1 MNAAEIEELL
11 IKLVQIPA
19 PTGRE
24 QKRAEYITDW
34 LKELGYHPFTDAAGN
49 VIVEMKVQEGGY
61 TVLMAHMDT
70 VFEDVDISVVKN
82 ANILSAPGIG
92 DDTCNAAFLM
102 AVMKTLI
109 GQKCRPLKNLLF
121 VFDTGEEGLGNCR
134 GTRQLMQDYKDKV
147 DEVISFDLGSDAVC
161 VKAVGSKRYRV
172 TVTAPGGH
180 SFHAFGQKGAIETA
194 AEIIHEIYHNKTL
207 IATFTDEQIINFK
220 IKESELAHL
229 LGVNMK
235 KIVMNEKYVDLFNI
249 TPKEIEYIMDNTYT
263 LDPNG
268 SATIDVLHRIVDI
281 SNGNLL
287 QFEEDR
293 LRKIDNY
300 QYQTVENNKDSLL
313 NEYSKWNMR
322 SKAFIDF
329 KPLEELSLVLNFP
342 EGYKIIKQSKDEN
355 PQHSLL
361 ISKNKLSEQ
370 FKYST
375 LVANYNKKQDRRYFQ
390 SLFLRKPNEFEQL
403 QQNSIPAITTRV
415 ELSSDDGSGSVLRDF
430 SRLEQAQFLK
440 EIQNDFEKLD
450 LKEVANYFHDMVYK
464 RSLSIRKGF

>member
-1 MNAAEIEELL
+1 MEKEILEN
-11 IKLVQIPA
+11 P
-19 PTGRE
+19 
-24 QKRAEYITDW
+24 
-34 LKELGYHPFTDAAGN
+34 
-49 VIVEMKVQEGGY
+49 
-61 TVLMAHMDT
+61 
-70 VFEDVDISVVKN
+70 VVKN
-82 ANILSAPGIG
+82 GLAILSNINDELKYNNILNI
-92 DDTCNAAFLM
+92 N
-102 AVMKTLI
+102 
-109 GQKCRPLKNLLF
+109 NLLLKMSVILGENF
-121 VFDTGEEGLGNCR
+121 DVSKEKLSDVIISETNKILVNYSPTYNYVFSDNSSYEIFLFINEYMKKILSYYDSLMTTGKEKFDRYVEITNGNKP
-134 GTRQLMQDYKDKV
+134 KDKIIKS
-147 DEVISFDLGSDAVC
+147 EDLYMKLEDIQNTMSLLNEAV
-161 VKAVGSKRYRV
+161 RNYY
-172 TVTAPGGH
+172 
-180 SFHAFGQKGAIETA
+180 
-194 AEIIHEIYHNKTL
+194 EIYHNKTL

-293 LRKIDNY
+293 LRKMDNY

-415 ELSSDDGSGSVLRDF
+415 ELSSDDGSGSILRDF

>member
-1 MNAAEIEELL
+1 MTTGKEKFDRYVEI
-11 IKLVQIPA
+11 
-19 PTGRE
+19 TN
-24 QKRAEYITDW
+24 
-34 LKELGYHPFTDAAGN
+34 GN
-49 VIVEMKVQEGGY
+49 K
-61 TVLMAHMDT
+61 
-70 VFEDVDISVVKN
+70 
-82 ANILSAPGIG
+82 P
-92 DDTCNAAFLM
+92 
-102 AVMKTLI
+102 
-109 GQKCRPLKNLLF
+109 
-121 VFDTGEEGLGNCR
+121 
-134 GTRQLMQDYKDKV
+134 KDKIIKS
-147 DEVISFDLGSDAVC
+147 EDLYMKLEDIQNTMGLLNEAV
-161 VKAVGSKRYRV
+161 RNYY
-172 TVTAPGGH
+172 
-180 SFHAFGQKGAIETA
+180 
-194 AEIIHEIYHNKTL
+194 EIYHNKTL

>member
-1 MNAAEIEELL
+1 MEKEILEN
-11 IKLVQIPA
+11 P
-19 PTGRE
+19 
-24 QKRAEYITDW
+24 
-34 LKELGYHPFTDAAGN
+34 
-49 VIVEMKVQEGGY
+49 
-61 TVLMAHMDT
+61 
-70 VFEDVDISVVKN
+70 VVKN
-82 ANILSAPGIG
+82 GLAILSNINDELKYNNILNI
-92 DDTCNAAFLM
+92 N
-102 AVMKTLI
+102 
-109 GQKCRPLKNLLF
+109 NLLLKMSVILGENF
-121 VFDTGEEGLGNCR
+121 DVSKEKLSDVIISETNKILVNYSPTYNYVFSDNSSYEIFLFINEYMKKILSYYDSLMTTGKEKFDRYVEITNGNKP
-134 GTRQLMQDYKDKV
+134 KDKIIKS
-147 DEVISFDLGSDAVC
+147 EDLYMKLEDIQNTMSLLNEAV
-161 VKAVGSKRYRV
+161 RNYY
-172 TVTAPGGH
+172 
-180 SFHAFGQKGAIETA
+180 
-194 AEIIHEIYHNKTL
+194 EIYHNKTL

-263 LDPNG
+263 LDSNG

-293 LRKIDNY
+293 LRKMDNY

-415 ELSSDDGSGSVLRDF
+415 ELSSDDGSGSILRDF

>member
-1 MNAAEIEELL
+1 MEKEILEN
-11 IKLVQIPA
+11 P
-19 PTGRE
+19 
-24 QKRAEYITDW
+24 
-34 LKELGYHPFTDAAGN
+34 
-49 VIVEMKVQEGGY
+49 
-61 TVLMAHMDT
+61 
-70 VFEDVDISVVKN
+70 VVKN
-82 ANILSAPGIG
+82 GLAILSNINDELKYNNILNI
-92 DDTCNAAFLM
+92 N
-102 AVMKTLI
+102 
-109 GQKCRPLKNLLF
+109 NLLLKMSVILGENF
-121 VFDTGEEGLGNCR
+121 DVSKEKLSDVIISETNKILVNYSPTYNYVFSDNSSYEIFLFINEYMKKILSYYDSLMTTGKEKFDRYVEITNGNKP
-134 GTRQLMQDYKDKV
+134 KDKIIKS
-147 DEVISFDLGSDAVC
+147 EDLYMKLEDIQNTMGLLNEAV
-161 VKAVGSKRYRV
+161 RNYY
-172 TVTAPGGH
+172 
-180 SFHAFGQKGAIETA
+180 
-194 AEIIHEIYHNKTL
+194 EIYHNKTL

-293 LRKIDNY
+293 LRKMDNY

-415 ELSSDDGSGSVLRDF
+415 ELSSDDGSGSILRDF
-430 SRLEQAQFLK
+430 SMLEQAQFLK

>member
-1 MNAAEIEELL
+1 MEKEILEN
-11 IKLVQIPA
+11 P
-19 PTGRE
+19 
-24 QKRAEYITDW
+24 
-34 LKELGYHPFTDAAGN
+34 
-49 VIVEMKVQEGGY
+49 
-61 TVLMAHMDT
+61 
-70 VFEDVDISVVKN
+70 VVKN
-82 ANILSAPGIG
+82 GLAILSNINDELKYNNILNI
-92 DDTCNAAFLM
+92 N
-102 AVMKTLI
+102 
-109 GQKCRPLKNLLF
+109 NLLLKMSVILGENF
-121 VFDTGEEGLGNCR
+121 DVSKEKLSDVIISETNKILVNYSPTYNYVFSDNSSYEIFLFINEYMKKVLSYYDNLMTTGKEKFDRYVEITNGNKP
-134 GTRQLMQDYKDKV
+134 KDKIIKS
-147 DEVISFDLGSDAVC
+147 EDLYMKLEDIQNTMGLLNEAV
-161 VKAVGSKRYRV
+161 RNYY
-172 TVTAPGGH
+172 
-180 SFHAFGQKGAIETA
+180 
-194 AEIIHEIYHNKTL
+194 EIYHNKTL

>member
-1 MNAAEIEELL
+1 MEKEILEN
-11 IKLVQIPA
+11 P
-19 PTGRE
+19 
-24 QKRAEYITDW
+24 
-34 LKELGYHPFTDAAGN
+34 
-49 VIVEMKVQEGGY
+49 
-61 TVLMAHMDT
+61 
-70 VFEDVDISVVKN
+70 VVKN
-82 ANILSAPGIG
+82 GLAILSNINDELKYNNILNI
-92 DDTCNAAFLM
+92 N
-102 AVMKTLI
+102 
-109 GQKCRPLKNLLF
+109 NLLLKMSVILGENF
-121 VFDTGEEGLGNCR
+121 DVSKEKLSDVIISETNKILVNYSPTYNYVFSDNSSYEIFLFINEYMKKVLSYYDNLMTTGKEKFDRYVEITNGNKP
-134 GTRQLMQDYKDKV
+134 KDKIIKS
-147 DEVISFDLGSDAVC
+147 EDLYMKLEDIQNTMSLLNEAV
-161 VKAVGSKRYRV
+161 RNYY
-172 TVTAPGGH
+172 
-180 SFHAFGQKGAIETA
+180 
-194 AEIIHEIYHNKTL
+194 EIYHNKTL

-293 LRKIDNY
+293 LRKMDNY

-415 ELSSDDGSGSVLRDF
+415 ELSSDDGSGSILRDF

>member
-1 MNAAEIEELL
+1 MEKEILEN
-11 IKLVQIPA
+11 P
-19 PTGRE
+19 
-24 QKRAEYITDW
+24 
-34 LKELGYHPFTDAAGN
+34 
-49 VIVEMKVQEGGY
+49 
-61 TVLMAHMDT
+61 
-70 VFEDVDISVVKN
+70 VVKN
-82 ANILSAPGIG
+82 GLAILSNINDELKYNNILNI
-92 DDTCNAAFLM
+92 N
-102 AVMKTLI
+102 
-109 GQKCRPLKNLLF
+109 NLLLKMSVILGENF
-121 VFDTGEEGLGNCR
+121 DVSKEKLSDVIISEINKILVNYSPTYNYVFSDNSSYEIFLFINEYMKKILSYYDSLMTTGKEKFDRYVEITNGNKP
-134 GTRQLMQDYKDKV
+134 KDKIIKS
-147 DEVISFDLGSDAVC
+147 EDLYMKLEDIQNTMSLLNEAV
-161 VKAVGSKRYRV
+161 RNYY
-172 TVTAPGGH
+172 
-180 SFHAFGQKGAIETA
+180 
-194 AEIIHEIYHNKTL
+194 EIYHNKTL

-293 LRKIDNY
+293 LRKMDNY

-415 ELSSDDGSGSVLRDF
+415 ELSSDDGSGSILRDF

>member
-1 MNAAEIEELL
+1 MEKEILEN
-11 IKLVQIPA
+11 P
-19 PTGRE
+19 
-24 QKRAEYITDW
+24 
-34 LKELGYHPFTDAAGN
+34 
-49 VIVEMKVQEGGY
+49 
-61 TVLMAHMDT
+61 
-70 VFEDVDISVVKN
+70 VVKN
-82 ANILSAPGIG
+82 GLAILSNINDELKYNNILNI
-92 DDTCNAAFLM
+92 N
-102 AVMKTLI
+102 
-109 GQKCRPLKNLLF
+109 NLLLKMSVILGENF
-121 VFDTGEEGLGNCR
+121 DVSKEKLIDVIISETNKILVNYSPTYNYVFSDNSSYEIFLFINEYMKKILSYYDSLMTTGKEKFDRYVEITNGNKPKPKIIKSENLYMKLEDIQN
-134 GTRQLMQDYKDKV
+134 TMSLLN
-147 DEVISFDLGSDAVC
+147 EAV
-161 VKAVGSKRYRV
+161 RNYY
-172 TVTAPGGH
+172 
-180 SFHAFGQKGAIETA
+180 
-194 AEIIHEIYHNKTL
+194 EIYHNKTL

-293 LRKIDNY
+293 LRKMDNY

-415 ELSSDDGSGSVLRDF
+415 ELSSDDGSGSILRDF

>member
-1 MNAAEIEELL
+1 MEKEILEN
-11 IKLVQIPA
+11 P
-19 PTGRE
+19 
-24 QKRAEYITDW
+24 
-34 LKELGYHPFTDAAGN
+34 
-49 VIVEMKVQEGGY
+49 
-61 TVLMAHMDT
+61 
-70 VFEDVDISVVKN
+70 VVKN
-82 ANILSAPGIG
+82 GLAILSNINDELKYNNILNI
-92 DDTCNAAFLM
+92 N
-102 AVMKTLI
+102 
-109 GQKCRPLKNLLF
+109 NLLLKMSVILGENF
-121 VFDTGEEGLGNCR
+121 DVSKEKLSDVIISETNKILVNYSPTYNYVFSDNSSYEIFLFINEYMKKILSYYDSLMTTGKEKFDRYVEITNGNKP
-134 GTRQLMQDYKDKV
+134 KDKIIKS
-147 DEVISFDLGSDAVC
+147 EDLYMKLEDIQNTMGLLNEAV
-161 VKAVGSKRYRV
+161 RNYY
-172 TVTAPGGH
+172 
-180 SFHAFGQKGAIETA
+180 
-194 AEIIHEIYHNKTL
+194 EIYHNKTL

-450 LKEVANYFHDMVYK
+450 LKEVSNYFHDMVYK

>member
-1 MNAAEIEELL
+1 MEKEILEN
-11 IKLVQIPA
+11 P
-19 PTGRE
+19 
-24 QKRAEYITDW
+24 
-34 LKELGYHPFTDAAGN
+34 
-49 VIVEMKVQEGGY
+49 
-61 TVLMAHMDT
+61 
-70 VFEDVDISVVKN
+70 VVKN
-82 ANILSAPGIG
+82 GLAILSNINDELKYNNILNI
-92 DDTCNAAFLM
+92 N
-102 AVMKTLI
+102 
-109 GQKCRPLKNLLF
+109 NLLLKMSVILGENF
-121 VFDTGEEGLGNCR
+121 DVSKEKLSDVIISETNKILVNYSPTYNYVF
-134 GTRQLMQDYKDKV
+134 
-147 DEVISFDLGSDAVC
+147 SDN
-161 VKAVGSKRYRV
+161 SSY
-172 TVTAPGGH
+172 
-180 SFHAFGQKGAIETA
+180 
-194 AEIIHEIYHNKTL
+194 EIFL
-207 IATFTDEQIINFK
+207 FIN
-220 IKESELAHL
+220 EY
-229 LGVNMK
+229 MK

-342 EGYKIIKQSKDEN
+342 KGYKIIKQSKDEN

>member
-1 MNAAEIEELL
+1 MEKEILEN
-11 IKLVQIPA
+11 P
-19 PTGRE
+19 
-24 QKRAEYITDW
+24 
-34 LKELGYHPFTDAAGN
+34 
-49 VIVEMKVQEGGY
+49 
-61 TVLMAHMDT
+61 
-70 VFEDVDISVVKN
+70 VVKN
-82 ANILSAPGIG
+82 GLAILSNINDELKYNNILNI
-92 DDTCNAAFLM
+92 N
-102 AVMKTLI
+102 
-109 GQKCRPLKNLLF
+109 NLLLKMSVILGENF
-121 VFDTGEEGLGNCR
+121 DVSKEKLSDVIISETNKILVNYSPTYNYVFSDNSSYEIFLFINEYMKKILSYYDSLMTTGKEKFDRYVEITNGNKP
-134 GTRQLMQDYKDKV
+134 KDKIIKS
-147 DEVISFDLGSDAVC
+147 EDLYMKLEDIQNTMGLLNEAV
-161 VKAVGSKRYRV
+161 RNYY
-172 TVTAPGGH
+172 
-180 SFHAFGQKGAIETA
+180 
-194 AEIIHEIYHNKTL
+194 EIYHNKTL

-415 ELSSDDGSGSVLRDF
+415 ELSSDDGSGSILRDF

>member
-1 MNAAEIEELL
+1 MEKEILEN
-11 IKLVQIPA
+11 P
-19 PTGRE
+19 
-24 QKRAEYITDW
+24 
-34 LKELGYHPFTDAAGN
+34 
-49 VIVEMKVQEGGY
+49 
-61 TVLMAHMDT
+61 
-70 VFEDVDISVVKN
+70 VVKN
-82 ANILSAPGIG
+82 GLAILSNINDELKYNNILNI
-92 DDTCNAAFLM
+92 N
-102 AVMKTLI
+102 
-109 GQKCRPLKNLLF
+109 NLLLKMSVILGENF
-121 VFDTGEEGLGNCR
+121 DVSKEKLSDVIISETNKILVNYSPTYNYVFSDNSSYEIFLFINEYMKKILSYYDSLMTTGKEKFDRYVEITNGNKP
-134 GTRQLMQDYKDKV
+134 KDKIIKS
-147 DEVISFDLGSDAVC
+147 EDLYMKLEDIQNTMGLLNEAV
-161 VKAVGSKRYRV
+161 RNYY
-172 TVTAPGGH
+172 
-180 SFHAFGQKGAIETA
+180 
-194 AEIIHEIYHNKTL
+194 EIYHNKTL

-329 KPLEELSLVLNFP
+329 KPLEELSLVLNLP

>member
-1 MNAAEIEELL
+1 MEKEILEN
-11 IKLVQIPA
+11 P
-19 PTGRE
+19 
-24 QKRAEYITDW
+24 
-34 LKELGYHPFTDAAGN
+34 
-49 VIVEMKVQEGGY
+49 
-61 TVLMAHMDT
+61 
-70 VFEDVDISVVKN
+70 VVKN
-82 ANILSAPGIG
+82 GLAILSNINDELKYNNILNI
-92 DDTCNAAFLM
+92 N
-102 AVMKTLI
+102 
-109 GQKCRPLKNLLF
+109 NLLLKMSVILGENF
-121 VFDTGEEGLGNCR
+121 NVSKEKLSDVIISETNKILVNYSPTYNYVFSDNSSYEIFLFINEYMKKILSYYDSLMTTGKEKFDRYVEITNGNKP
-134 GTRQLMQDYKDKV
+134 KDKIIKS
-147 DEVISFDLGSDAVC
+147 EDLYMKLEDIQNTMGLLNEAV
-161 VKAVGSKRYRV
+161 RNYY
-172 TVTAPGGH
+172 
-180 SFHAFGQKGAIETA
+180 
-194 AEIIHEIYHNKTL
+194 EIYHNKTL

-403 QQNSIPAITTRV
+403 QQDSIPAITTRV
-415 ELSSDDGSGSVLRDF
+415 ELSSDDGSGSVLKNF

>member
-1 MNAAEIEELL
+1 MEKEILEN
-11 IKLVQIPA
+11 P
-19 PTGRE
+19 
-24 QKRAEYITDW
+24 
-34 LKELGYHPFTDAAGN
+34 
-49 VIVEMKVQEGGY
+49 
-61 TVLMAHMDT
+61 
-70 VFEDVDISVVKN
+70 VVKN
-82 ANILSAPGIG
+82 GLAILSNINDELKYNNILNI
-92 DDTCNAAFLM
+92 N
-102 AVMKTLI
+102 
-109 GQKCRPLKNLLF
+109 NLLLKMSVILGENF
-121 VFDTGEEGLGNCR
+121 DVSKEKLSDVIISETNKILVNYSPTYNYVFSDNSSYEIFLFINEYMKKILYYYDSLMTTGKEKFDRYVEITNGNKP
-134 GTRQLMQDYKDKV
+134 KDKIIKS
-147 DEVISFDLGSDAVC
+147 EDLYMKLEDIQNTMGLLNEAV
-161 VKAVGSKRYRV
+161 RNYY
-172 TVTAPGGH
+172 
-180 SFHAFGQKGAIETA
+180 
-194 AEIIHEIYHNKTL
+194 EIYHNKTL

>member
-1 MNAAEIEELL
+1 MEKEILEN
-11 IKLVQIPA
+11 P
-19 PTGRE
+19 
-24 QKRAEYITDW
+24 
-34 LKELGYHPFTDAAGN
+34 
-49 VIVEMKVQEGGY
+49 
-61 TVLMAHMDT
+61 
-70 VFEDVDISVVKN
+70 VVKN
-82 ANILSAPGIG
+82 GLAILSNINDELKYNNILNI
-92 DDTCNAAFLM
+92 N
-102 AVMKTLI
+102 
-109 GQKCRPLKNLLF
+109 NLLLKMSVILGENF
-121 VFDTGEEGLGNCR
+121 DVSKEKLSDVIISETNKILVNYSPTYNYVFSDNSSYEIFLFINEYMKKILSYYDSLMTTGKEKFDRYVEITNGNKP
-134 GTRQLMQDYKDKV
+134 KDKIIKS
-147 DEVISFDLGSDAVC
+147 EDLYMKLEDIQNTMGLLNEAV
-161 VKAVGSKRYRV
+161 RNYY
-172 TVTAPGGH
+172 
-180 SFHAFGQKGAIETA
+180 
-194 AEIIHEIYHNKTL
+194 EIYHNKTL

-293 LRKIDNY
+293 LRKMDNY

-415 ELSSDDGSGSVLRDF
+415 ELSSDDGSCSILRDF

>member
-1 MNAAEIEELL
+1 MEKEILEN
-11 IKLVQIPA
+11 P
-19 PTGRE
+19 
-24 QKRAEYITDW
+24 
-34 LKELGYHPFTDAAGN
+34 
-49 VIVEMKVQEGGY
+49 
-61 TVLMAHMDT
+61 
-70 VFEDVDISVVKN
+70 VVKN
-82 ANILSAPGIG
+82 GLAILSNINDELKYNNILNI
-92 DDTCNAAFLM
+92 N
-102 AVMKTLI
+102 
-109 GQKCRPLKNLLF
+109 NLLLKMSVILGENF
-121 VFDTGEEGLGNCR
+121 DVSKEKLSDVIISETNKILVNYSPTYNYVFSDNSSYEIFLFINEYMKKILSYYDSLMTTGKEKFDRYVEITNGNKP
-134 GTRQLMQDYKDKV
+134 KDKIIKS
-147 DEVISFDLGSDAVC
+147 EDLYMKLEDIQNTMSLINEAV
-161 VKAVGSKRYRV
+161 RNYY
-172 TVTAPGGH
+172 
-180 SFHAFGQKGAIETA
+180 
-194 AEIIHEIYHNKTL
+194 EIYHNKTL

-293 LRKIDNY
+293 LRKMDNY

-415 ELSSDDGSGSVLRDF
+415 ELSSDDGSGSILRDF

>member
-1 MNAAEIEELL
+1 MEKEILEN
-11 IKLVQIPA
+11 P
-19 PTGRE
+19 
-24 QKRAEYITDW
+24 
-34 LKELGYHPFTDAAGN
+34 
-49 VIVEMKVQEGGY
+49 
-61 TVLMAHMDT
+61 
-70 VFEDVDISVVKN
+70 VVKN
-82 ANILSAPGIG
+82 GLAILSNINDELKYNNILNI
-92 DDTCNAAFLM
+92 N
-102 AVMKTLI
+102 
-109 GQKCRPLKNLLF
+109 NLLLKMSVILGENF
-121 VFDTGEEGLGNCR
+121 DVSKEKLSDVIISETNKILVNYSPTYNYVFSDNSSYEIFLFINEYMKKILSYYDSLMTTGKEKFDRYVEITNGNKP
-134 GTRQLMQDYKDKV
+134 KDKIIKS
-147 DEVISFDLGSDAVC
+147 EDLYMKLEDIQNTMSLLNEAV
-161 VKAVGSKRYRV
+161 RNYY
-172 TVTAPGGH
+172 
-180 SFHAFGQKGAIETA
+180 
-194 AEIIHEIYHNKTL
+194 EIYHNKTL

-342 EGYKIIKQSKDEN
+342 EGYKIIKRSKDEN
-355 PQHSLL
+355 SQHSLL

-415 ELSSDDGSGSVLRDF
+415 ELSSDDGSGSILRDF

>member
-1 MNAAEIEELL
+1 MEKEILEN
-11 IKLVQIPA
+11 P
-19 PTGRE
+19 
-24 QKRAEYITDW
+24 
-34 LKELGYHPFTDAAGN
+34 
-49 VIVEMKVQEGGY
+49 
-61 TVLMAHMDT
+61 
-70 VFEDVDISVVKN
+70 VVKN
-82 ANILSAPGIG
+82 GLAILSNINDELKYNNILNI
-92 DDTCNAAFLM
+92 N
-102 AVMKTLI
+102 
-109 GQKCRPLKNLLF
+109 NLLLKMSVILGENF
-121 VFDTGEEGLGNCR
+121 DVSKEKLSDVIISETNKILVNYSPTYNYVFSDNSSYEIFLFINEYMKKILSYYDSLMTTGKEKFDRYVEITNGNKP
-134 GTRQLMQDYKDKV
+134 KDKIIKS
-147 DEVISFDLGSDAVC
+147 EDLYMKLEDIQNTMSLLNEAV
-161 VKAVGSKRYRV
+161 RNYY
-172 TVTAPGGH
+172 
-180 SFHAFGQKGAIETA
+180 
-194 AEIIHEIYHNKTL
+194 EIYHNKTL

-300 QYQTVENNKDSLL
+300 QYQTIENNKDSLL

-342 EGYKIIKQSKDEN
+342 EGYKIIKQLKDEN

-415 ELSSDDGSGSVLRDF
+415 ELSSDDGSGSILRDF

>member
-1 MNAAEIEELL
+1 MEKEILEN
-11 IKLVQIPA
+11 P
-19 PTGRE
+19 
-24 QKRAEYITDW
+24 
-34 LKELGYHPFTDAAGN
+34 
-49 VIVEMKVQEGGY
+49 
-61 TVLMAHMDT
+61 
-70 VFEDVDISVVKN
+70 VVKN
-82 ANILSAPGIG
+82 GLAILSNINDELKYNNILNI
-92 DDTCNAAFLM
+92 N
-102 AVMKTLI
+102 
-109 GQKCRPLKNLLF
+109 NLLLKMSVILGENF
-121 VFDTGEEGLGNCR
+121 DVSKEKLSDVIISETNKILVNYSPTYNYVFSDNSSYEIFLFINEYMKKILSYYDSLMTTGKEKFDRYVEITNGNKP
-134 GTRQLMQDYKDKV
+134 KDKIIKS
-147 DEVISFDLGSDAVC
+147 EDLYMKLEDIQNTMGLLNEAV
-161 VKAVGSKRYRV
+161 RNYY
-172 TVTAPGGH
+172 
-180 SFHAFGQKGAIETA
+180 
-194 AEIIHEIYHNKTL
+194 EIYHNKTL

-300 QYQTVENNKDSLL
+300 QYQTVGNNKDSLL

>member
-1 MNAAEIEELL
+1 MEKEILEN
-11 IKLVQIPA
+11 P
-19 PTGRE
+19 
-24 QKRAEYITDW
+24 
-34 LKELGYHPFTDAAGN
+34 
-49 VIVEMKVQEGGY
+49 
-61 TVLMAHMDT
+61 
-70 VFEDVDISVVKN
+70 VVKN
-82 ANILSAPGIG
+82 GLAILSNINDELKYNNILNI
-92 DDTCNAAFLM
+92 N
-102 AVMKTLI
+102 
-109 GQKCRPLKNLLF
+109 NLLLKMSVILGENF
-121 VFDTGEEGLGNCR
+121 DVSKEKLSDVIISETNKILVNYSPTYNYVFSDNSSYEIFLFINEYMKKILSYYDSLMTTGKEKFDRYVEITNGNKP
-134 GTRQLMQDYKDKV
+134 KDKIIKS
-147 DEVISFDLGSDAVC
+147 EDLYMKLEDIQNTMGLLNEAV
-161 VKAVGSKRYRV
+161 RNYY
-172 TVTAPGGH
+172 
-180 SFHAFGQKGAIETA
+180 
-194 AEIIHEIYHNKTL
+194 EIYHNKTL

-229 LGVNMK
+229 LGVNIK

-403 QQNSIPAITTRV
+403 QQDSIPAITTRV
-415 ELSSDDGSGSVLRDF
+415 ELSSDDGSGSVLKNF

>member
-1 MNAAEIEELL
+1 MNNLLLKMSVILGENFDVSKEKLSDVIISETNKILVNYSPTYNYVFSDNSSYEIFLF
-11 IKLVQIPA
+11 IN
-19 PTGRE
+19 
-24 QKRAEYITDW
+24 EY
-34 LKELGYHPFTDAAGN
+34 
-49 VIVEMKVQEGGY
+49 MK
-61 TVLMAHMDT
+61 
-70 VFEDVDISVVKN
+70 K
-82 ANILSAPGIG
+82 ILSYY
-92 DDTCNAAFLM
+92 DSLM
-102 AVMKTLI
+102 TTGKE
-109 GQKCRPLKNLLF
+109 K
-121 VFDTGEEGLGNCR
+121 FDRYVEITNGNKP
-134 GTRQLMQDYKDKV
+134 KDKIIKS
-147 DEVISFDLGSDAVC
+147 EDLYMKLEDIQNTMGLLNEAV
-161 VKAVGSKRYRV
+161 RNYY
-172 TVTAPGGH
+172 
-180 SFHAFGQKGAIETA
+180 
-194 AEIIHEIYHNKTL
+194 EIYHNKTL

-403 QQNSIPAITTRV
+403 QQDSIPAITTRV
-415 ELSSDDGSGSVLRDF
+415 ELSSDDGSGSVLKNF

>member
-1 MNAAEIEELL
+1 MEKEILEN
-11 IKLVQIPA
+11 P
-19 PTGRE
+19 
-24 QKRAEYITDW
+24 
-34 LKELGYHPFTDAAGN
+34 
-49 VIVEMKVQEGGY
+49 
-61 TVLMAHMDT
+61 
-70 VFEDVDISVVKN
+70 VVKN
-82 ANILSAPGIG
+82 GLAILSNINDELKYNNILNI
-92 DDTCNAAFLM
+92 N
-102 AVMKTLI
+102 
-109 GQKCRPLKNLLF
+109 NLLLKMSVILGENF
-121 VFDTGEEGLGNCR
+121 DVSKEKLSDVIISETNKILVNYSPTYNYVFSDNSSYEIFLFINEYMKKILSYYDSLMTTGKEKFDRYVEITNGNKP
-134 GTRQLMQDYKDKV
+134 KDKIIKS
-147 DEVISFDLGSDAVC
+147 EDLYMKLEDIQNTMSLLNEAV
-161 VKAVGSKRYRV
+161 RNYY
-172 TVTAPGGH
+172 
-180 SFHAFGQKGAIETA
+180 
-194 AEIIHEIYHNKTL
+194 EIYHNKTL

-300 QYQTVENNKDSLL
+300 QYQTIENNKDSLL

-342 EGYKIIKQSKDEN
+342 EGYKIIKQLKDEN

-403 QQNSIPAITTRV
+403 QQDSIPAITTRV
-415 ELSSDDGSGSVLRDF
+415 ELSSDDGSGSVLRNF

-450 LKEVANYFHDMVYK
+450 LGEVANYFHDMVYK
-464 RSLSIRKGF
+464 HSLSIRKGF

>member
-1 MNAAEIEELL
+1 MEKEIL
-11 IKLVQIPA
+11 
-19 PTGRE
+19 
-24 QKRAEYITDW
+24 
-34 LKELGYHPFTDAAGN
+34 
-49 VIVEMKVQEGGY
+49 
-61 TVLMAHMDT
+61 
-70 VFEDVDISVVKN
+70 EDPVVKN
-82 ANILSAPGIG
+82 GLAILSNINDELKYNNILNI
-92 DDTCNAAFLM
+92 N
-102 AVMKTLI
+102 
-109 GQKCRPLKNLLF
+109 NLLLKMSVILGENF
-121 VFDTGEEGLGNCR
+121 DVSKEKLSDVIISETNKILVNYSPTYNYVFSDNSSYEIFLFINEYMKKILSYYDSLMTTGKEKFDRYVEITNGNKP
-134 GTRQLMQDYKDKV
+134 KDKIIKS
-147 DEVISFDLGSDAVC
+147 EDLYMKLEDIQNTMGLLNEAV
-161 VKAVGSKRYRV
+161 RNYY
-172 TVTAPGGH
+172 
-180 SFHAFGQKGAIETA
+180 
-194 AEIIHEIYHNKTL
+194 EIYHNKTL

>member
-1 MNAAEIEELL
+1 MEKEILEN
-11 IKLVQIPA
+11 P
-19 PTGRE
+19 
-24 QKRAEYITDW
+24 
-34 LKELGYHPFTDAAGN
+34 
-49 VIVEMKVQEGGY
+49 
-61 TVLMAHMDT
+61 
-70 VFEDVDISVVKN
+70 VVKN
-82 ANILSAPGIG
+82 GLAILSNINDELKYNNILNI
-92 DDTCNAAFLM
+92 N
-102 AVMKTLI
+102 
-109 GQKCRPLKNLLF
+109 NLLLKMSVILGENF
-121 VFDTGEEGLGNCR
+121 DVSKEKLSDVIISETNKILVNYSPTYNYVFSDNSSYEIFLFINEYMKKVLSYYDNLMTTGKEKFDRYVEITNGNKPKPKIIKSENLYMKLEDIQN
-134 GTRQLMQDYKDKV
+134 TMSLLN
-147 DEVISFDLGSDAVC
+147 EAV
-161 VKAVGSKRYRV
+161 RNYY
-172 TVTAPGGH
+172 
-180 SFHAFGQKGAIETA
+180 
-194 AEIIHEIYHNKTL
+194 EIYHNKTL

-300 QYQTVENNKDSLL
+300 QYQTIENNKDSLL

-342 EGYKIIKQSKDEN
+342 EGYKIIKQLKDEN

>member
-1 MNAAEIEELL
+1 MEKEILEN
-11 IKLVQIPA
+11 P
-19 PTGRE
+19 
-24 QKRAEYITDW
+24 
-34 LKELGYHPFTDAAGN
+34 
-49 VIVEMKVQEGGY
+49 
-61 TVLMAHMDT
+61 
-70 VFEDVDISVVKN
+70 VVKN
-82 ANILSAPGIG
+82 GLAILSNINDKLKYNNILNI
-92 DDTCNAAFLM
+92 N
-102 AVMKTLI
+102 
-109 GQKCRPLKNLLF
+109 NLLLKMSVILGENF
-121 VFDTGEEGLGNCR
+121 DVSKEKLSDVIISETNKILVNYSPTYNYVFSDNSSYEIFLFINEYMKKILSYYDSLMTTGKEKFDRYVEITNGNKP
-134 GTRQLMQDYKDKV
+134 KDKIIKS
-147 DEVISFDLGSDAVC
+147 EDLYMKLEDIQNTMGLLNEAV
-161 VKAVGSKRYRV
+161 RNYY
-172 TVTAPGGH
+172 
-180 SFHAFGQKGAIETA
+180 
-194 AEIIHEIYHNKTL
+194 EIYHNKTL

>member
-1 MNAAEIEELL
+1 MEKEILEN
-11 IKLVQIPA
+11 P
-19 PTGRE
+19 
-24 QKRAEYITDW
+24 
-34 LKELGYHPFTDAAGN
+34 
-49 VIVEMKVQEGGY
+49 
-61 TVLMAHMDT
+61 
-70 VFEDVDISVVKN
+70 VVKN
-82 ANILSAPGIG
+82 GLAILSNINDELKYNNILNI
-92 DDTCNAAFLM
+92 N
-102 AVMKTLI
+102 
-109 GQKCRPLKNLLF
+109 NLLLKMSVILGENF
-121 VFDTGEEGLGNCR
+121 DVSKEKLSDVIISETNKILVNYSPTYNYVFSDNSSYEIFLFINEYMKKILSYYDSLMTTGKEKFDRYVEITNGNKP
-134 GTRQLMQDYKDKV
+134 KDKIIKS
-147 DEVISFDLGSDAVC
+147 EDLYMKLEDIQNTMGLLNEAV
-161 VKAVGSKRYRV
+161 RNYY
-172 TVTAPGGH
+172 
-180 SFHAFGQKGAIETA
+180 
-194 AEIIHEIYHNKTL
+194 EIYHNKTL

-403 QQNSIPAITTRV
+403 QQDSIPAITTRV
-415 ELSSDDGSGSVLRDF
+415 ELSSDDGSGSVLKIF

>member
-1 MNAAEIEELL
+1 MEKEILEN
-11 IKLVQIPA
+11 P
-19 PTGRE
+19 
-24 QKRAEYITDW
+24 
-34 LKELGYHPFTDAAGN
+34 
-49 VIVEMKVQEGGY
+49 
-61 TVLMAHMDT
+61 
-70 VFEDVDISVVKN
+70 VVKN
-82 ANILSAPGIG
+82 GLAILSNINDELKYNNILNI
-92 DDTCNAAFLM
+92 N
-102 AVMKTLI
+102 
-109 GQKCRPLKNLLF
+109 NLLLKMSVILGENF
-121 VFDTGEEGLGNCR
+121 DVSKEKLSDVIISETNKILVNYSPTYNYVFSDNSSYEIFLFINEYMKKILSYYDSLMTTGKEKFDRYVEITNGNKP
-134 GTRQLMQDYKDKV
+134 KDKIIKS
-147 DEVISFDLGSDAVC
+147 EDLYMKLEDIQNTMSLLNEAV
-161 VKAVGSKRYRV
+161 RNYY
-172 TVTAPGGH
+172 
-180 SFHAFGQKGAIETA
+180 
-194 AEIIHEIYHNKTL
+194 EIYHNKTL

>member
-1 MNAAEIEELL
+1 
-11 IKLVQIPA
+11 
-19 PTGRE
+19 
-24 QKRAEYITDW
+24 
-34 LKELGYHPFTDAAGN
+34 
-49 VIVEMKVQEGGY
+49 
-61 TVLMAHMDT
+61 
-70 VFEDVDISVVKN
+70 
-82 ANILSAPGIG
+82 
-92 DDTCNAAFLM
+92 
-102 AVMKTLI
+102 
-109 GQKCRPLKNLLF
+109 
-121 VFDTGEEGLGNCR
+121 
-134 GTRQLMQDYKDKV
+134 
-147 DEVISFDLGSDAVC
+147 
-161 VKAVGSKRYRV
+161 
-172 TVTAPGGH
+172 
-180 SFHAFGQKGAIETA
+180 
-194 AEIIHEIYHNKTL
+194 
-207 IATFTDEQIINFK
+207 
-220 IKESELAHL
+220 
-229 LGVNMK
+229 
-235 KIVMNEKYVDLFNI
+235 MNEKYVDLFNI

-403 QQNSIPAITTRV
+403 QQDSIPAITTRV
-415 ELSSDDGSGSVLRDF
+415 ELSSDDGSGSVLKNF

>member
-1 MNAAEIEELL
+1 MEKEILEN
-11 IKLVQIPA
+11 P
-19 PTGRE
+19 
-24 QKRAEYITDW
+24 
-34 LKELGYHPFTDAAGN
+34 
-49 VIVEMKVQEGGY
+49 
-61 TVLMAHMDT
+61 
-70 VFEDVDISVVKN
+70 VVKN
-82 ANILSAPGIG
+82 GLAILSNINDELKYNNILNI
-92 DDTCNAAFLM
+92 N
-102 AVMKTLI
+102 
-109 GQKCRPLKNLLF
+109 NLLLKMSVILGENF
-121 VFDTGEEGLGNCR
+121 DVSKEKLSDVIISETNKILVNYSPTYNYVFSDNSSYEIFLFINEYMKKILSYYDSLMTTGKEKFDRYVEITNGNKP
-134 GTRQLMQDYKDKV
+134 KDKIIKS
-147 DEVISFDLGSDAVC
+147 EDLYMKLEDIQNTMGLLNEAV
-161 VKAVGSKRYRV
+161 RNYY
-172 TVTAPGGH
+172 
-180 SFHAFGQKGAIETA
+180 
-194 AEIIHEIYHNKTL
+194 EIYHNKTL

-293 LRKIDNY
+293 LRKMDNY
-300 QYQTVENNKDSLL
+300 QYQTVENSKDSLL

-415 ELSSDDGSGSVLRDF
+415 ELSSDDGSGSILRDF

>member
-1 MNAAEIEELL
+1 MEKEILEN
-11 IKLVQIPA
+11 P
-19 PTGRE
+19 
-24 QKRAEYITDW
+24 
-34 LKELGYHPFTDAAGN
+34 
-49 VIVEMKVQEGGY
+49 
-61 TVLMAHMDT
+61 
-70 VFEDVDISVVKN
+70 VVKN
-82 ANILSAPGIG
+82 CFAILSNINDELKYNNILNI
-92 DDTCNAAFLM
+92 N
-102 AVMKTLI
+102 
-109 GQKCRPLKNLLF
+109 NLLLKMSVILGENF
-121 VFDTGEEGLGNCR
+121 DVSKEKLIDVIISETNKILVNYSPTYNYVFSDNSSYEIFLFINEYMKKVLSYYDNLMTTGKEKFDRYVEITNGNKPKPKIIKSENLYMKLEDIQN
-134 GTRQLMQDYKDKV
+134 TMSLLN
-147 DEVISFDLGSDAVC
+147 EAV
-161 VKAVGSKRYRV
+161 RNYY
-172 TVTAPGGH
+172 
-180 SFHAFGQKGAIETA
+180 
-194 AEIIHEIYHNKTL
+194 EIYHNKTL

-300 QYQTVENNKDSLL
+300 QYQTIENNKDSLL

-342 EGYKIIKQSKDEN
+342 EGYKIIKQLKDEN

-415 ELSSDDGSGSVLRDF
+415 ELSSDDGSGSILRDF

>member
-1 MNAAEIEELL
+1 MEKEILEN
-11 IKLVQIPA
+11 P
-19 PTGRE
+19 
-24 QKRAEYITDW
+24 
-34 LKELGYHPFTDAAGN
+34 
-49 VIVEMKVQEGGY
+49 
-61 TVLMAHMDT
+61 
-70 VFEDVDISVVKN
+70 VVKN
-82 ANILSAPGIG
+82 GLAILSNINDELKYNNILNI
-92 DDTCNAAFLM
+92 N
-102 AVMKTLI
+102 
-109 GQKCRPLKNLLF
+109 NLLLKMSVILGENF
-121 VFDTGEEGLGNCR
+121 DVSKEKLSDVIISETNKILVNYSPTYNYVFSDNSSYEIFLFINEYMKKVLSYYDNLIATGKEKFDRYVEITNGNKP
-134 GTRQLMQDYKDKV
+134 KDKIIKS
-147 DEVISFDLGSDAVC
+147 EDLYMKLEDIQNTMSLLNEAV
-161 VKAVGSKRYRV
+161 RNYY
-172 TVTAPGGH
+172 
-180 SFHAFGQKGAIETA
+180 
-194 AEIIHEIYHNKTL
+194 EIYHNKTL

-293 LRKIDNY
+293 LRKMDNY

-415 ELSSDDGSGSVLRDF
+415 ELSSDDGSGSILRDF

>member
-1 MNAAEIEELL
+1 MEKEILEN
-11 IKLVQIPA
+11 P
-19 PTGRE
+19 
-24 QKRAEYITDW
+24 
-34 LKELGYHPFTDAAGN
+34 
-49 VIVEMKVQEGGY
+49 
-61 TVLMAHMDT
+61 
-70 VFEDVDISVVKN
+70 VVKN
-82 ANILSAPGIG
+82 GLAILSNINDKLKYNNILNI
-92 DDTCNAAFLM
+92 N
-102 AVMKTLI
+102 
-109 GQKCRPLKNLLF
+109 NLLLKMSVILGENF
-121 VFDTGEEGLGNCR
+121 DVSKEKLSDVIISETNKILVNYSPTYNYVFSDNSSYEIFLFINEYMKKILSYYDSLMTTGKEKFDRYVEITNGNKP
-134 GTRQLMQDYKDKV
+134 KDKIIKS
-147 DEVISFDLGSDAVC
+147 EDLYMKLEDIQNTMGLLNEAV
-161 VKAVGSKRYRV
+161 RNYY
-172 TVTAPGGH
+172 
-180 SFHAFGQKGAIETA
+180 
-194 AEIIHEIYHNKTL
+194 EIYHNKTL

-229 LGVNMK
+229 LGVNIK

-440 EIQNDFEKLD
+440 EIQNDFEKT
-450 LKEVANYFHDMVYK
+450 
-464 RSLSIRKGF
+464 